1 MALNPPVVIN
11 INGTTDDSF
20 RIADASGIGSVNTVA
35 LQTASGV
42 LKLFKADGVTL
53 AKLQVATPTTG
64 EDVAIKSYVD
74 TVAGTTACEQVLAVS
89 LAFNS
94 AAAVNSVFALVD
106 NAYITKVQVVV
117 NTQFNGTNPTVSVG
131 YTGQTTKF
139 MPKGQ
144 NNLKLT
150 GTYTRE
156 QFSQQNSGA
165 PQTLLLTYDAD
176 GSSAG
181 AATVVVWFVPVPK
194 S

>member
-1 MALNPPVVIN
+1 
-11 INGTTDDSF
+11 
-20 RIADASGIGSVNTVA
+20 
-35 LQTASGV
+35 
-42 LKLFKADGVTL
+42 
-53 AKLQVATPTTG
+53 LQVATPTTG

-117 NTQFNGTNPTVSVG
+117 GTAFNGTAPTVSVG

-139 MPKGQ
+139 MTTVQ
-144 NNLKLT
+144 NNLKVA

-165 PQTLLLTYDAD
+165 SQTLLLTYAAD

-181 AATVVVWFVPVPK
+181 AATVVVWFIPVPK